1 MSIGRPSLTCALVC
15 RWPISVHSEV
25 VLLHRTARLL
35 IRCWEEHIK
44 QEDVSFLYAVGF
56 LWFCSVSIYFFAVL
70 VSFLNASSVDA

>member
-1 MSIGRPSLTCALVC
+1 MLIGRPGLTCALVR
-15 RWPISVHSEV
+15 RWPVPVHSEA

-35 IRCWEEHIK
+35 ISCWDKHIK

-56 LWFCSVSIYFFAVL
+56 LWFCSVLFFAVL